1 MKKVVM
7 MLIACFSLGVGA
19 AQASEPDCTPQE
31 EGAKAAALA
40 KPDLSKCAD
49 LKGKAKKKCEAEARN
64 LAKKNFAVA
73 NRALACCKNP
83 TACK

>member
-7 MLIACFSLGVGA
+7 MLVLGFLSALGA
-19 AQASEPDCTPQE
+19 AHASEPDCTPQE

-40 KPDLSKCAD
+40 KPDLSKCGD
-49 LKGKAKKKCEAEARN
+49 LRGKDKKKCEAEARN
-64 LAKKNFAVA
+64 LTKRNFAVA

-83 TACK
+83 SSCK